1 MYKRSKADK
10 DTIKAWKFFC
20 TDCLKVDYT
29 YIRFVGGENQHTHIH
44 GNGMEKKG
52 FIVVFTIDF
61 SKLMMTLLKT
71 KKNIVIFLKNQW
83 NQSGPDLAD

>member
-29 YIRFVGGENQHTHIH
+29 YIRFVGGENQHTHT
-44 GNGMEKKG
+44 
-52 FIVVFTIDF
+52 FIYGIEIKRFFVVLIIQ
-61 SKLMMTLLKT
+61 
-71 KKNIVIFLKNQW
+71 N
-83 NQSGPDLAD
+83 

>member
-20 TDCLKVDYT
+20 TDCLKVDYR

-44 GNGMEKKG
+44 IRNRN
-52 FIVVFTIDF
+52 
-61 SKLMMTLLKT
+61 T
-71 KKNIVIFLKNQW
+71 KKVFVVLFT
-83 NQSGPDLAD
+83 